1 MDGVFRFC
9 RAFLQD
15 GKRHDAGG
23 KMQDELQEI
32 RLAIH
37 KAIYRL
43 YKMHKRGNGALCKTV
58 DSSGKAR
65 IMRLVRKKCA
75 AAKMQREIQN
85 GGNENAEC
93 SCCLQRRLF
102 CRYGRDDRARNEEL
116 KNREIP
122 PDESGGIFALKSGFA
137 ARYRWKT
144 RLRPDRLRRRCGTGE
159 ILRAGKAFR
168 SAAASFPGGAA

>member
-1 MDGVFRFC
+1 MDGVFCFC

-15 GKRHDAGG
+15 RKRRDAGG
-23 KMQDELQEI
+23 KMQDELQEM

-43 YKMHKRGNGALCKTV
+43 YKMHKRENGALCKTV

-93 SCCLQRRLF
+93 SCCLQRCLF
-102 CRYGRDDRARNEEL
+102 RRYGRDDRARNEEL
-116 KNREIP
+116 KKQENP
-122 PDESGGIFALKSGFA
+122 AGF
-137 ARYRWKT
+137 
-144 RLRPDRLRRRCGTGE
+144 LRRDFCVSKNLVEFRPAGRNKME
-159 ILRAGKAFR
+159 IHFVRRDFCAQERLCSKVSMENTA
-168 SAAASFPGGAA
+168 SAR